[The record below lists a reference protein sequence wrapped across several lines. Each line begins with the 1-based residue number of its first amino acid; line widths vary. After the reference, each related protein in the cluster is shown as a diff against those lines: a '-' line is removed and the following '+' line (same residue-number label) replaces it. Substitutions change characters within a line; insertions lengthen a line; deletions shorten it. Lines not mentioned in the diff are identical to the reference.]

1 LKLQTD
7 ASKKYHSLA
16 AKGETVDLSKLEE
29 AQQANSANLAAN
41 VQQQEQQ
48 QPSNEAV
55 NATIEHPQTVAGAT
69 MPTAQPPAAAPIA
82 RVAAGSVPASTTAT
96 TQPGA
101 GAMPQ
106 ALMNSGKHECITCDC
121 ITTGGRLTISQCKT
135 KA

>member
-29 AQQANSANLAAN
+29 AQQANSANSVAN

-48 QPSNEAV
+48 QFSNEAV
-55 NATIEHPQTVAGAT
+55 NATVEHPETVAGAT
-69 MPTAQPPAAAPIA
+69 TPSTQPPAAAPIA
-82 RVAAGSVPASTTAT
+82 PDVASSVPASTMA
-96 TQPGA
+96 QPGA

-106 ALMNSGKHECITCDC
+106 ALMNSGKHECVTCDC
-121 ITTGGRLTISQCKT
+121 ITTGG
-135 KA
+135 